1 MYSQLLDAIQFAA
14 SLPPVMSNIASELNA
29 TAGLAAAVA
38 RNANDTE
45 AQQLIEGASQ
55 IHPVAIAVVLLER
68 LARTYN
74 KSSRADLES
83 LAIETM
89 RNTLESID
97 WTDPRVWTDN
107 QYNVR
112 QILSLLA
119 AATSNDQ
126 VRETIAAVLGENPDL
141 LSTVIRACASW
152 VEQVDINDWSSMSI
166 MRHYSDLPDW
176 FPTAQVVRE
185 INRQIPGAT
194 AADEFAA
201 ERLPEELDRLSSQ
214 ILYLELTTGE
224 TELTKHKCS
233 PKLAQCCRVAGLAIG
248 GRNASTIVLTVEDV
262 AWHRPH
268 MVRAWASD
276 SNADSNRAGRG
287 RPGRRRDGRHSEV
300 TARHGR
306 RRTARPELTNEGSMI
321 VVRADQRTSDS
332 AKRSHICPTVGAGVT
347 GC

>member
-1 MYSQLLDAIQFAA
+1 MAQHNDLLDSARPWARVDHRPFDREMYSQLLDAIQFAA

-55 IHPVAIAVVLLER
+55 IHPVAIAVVLLKR

-141 LSTVIRACASW
+141 LSTVIRACDSW

-214 ILYLELTTGE
+214 ILYLELTTGGYRTDE
-224 TELTKHKCS
+224 T
-233 PKLAQCCRVAGLAIG
+233 
-248 GRNASTIVLTVEDV
+248 
-262 AWHRPH
+262 
-268 MVRAWASD
+268 
-276 SNADSNRAGRG
+276 
-287 RPGRRRDGRHSEV
+287 
-300 TARHGR
+300 
-306 RRTARPELTNEGSMI
+306 
-321 VVRADQRTSDS
+321 
-332 AKRSHICPTVGAGVT
+332 
-347 GC
+347 